1 MSPAE
6 NLKAKSR
13 SESWFESIAS
23 FDCLVSIAAVS
34 GTILSPAVGTAAA
47 VVFFLAV
54 IAVPLLRLELSIASL
69 RGNGLLLLIPGY
81 CLLSA
86 LWSAYPGYT
95 VYYGIQFFFTVIMA
109 IYIASFRSPSRAVL
123 GVALALNLYI
133 FASLLVGSHVAL
145 GAAGD
150 QAFGGLASSKNYEGD
165 TAALALLGVCYLI
178 VFSLV
183 NRRPSGLLPA
193 GIFLA
198 SDLYS
203 LVAAK
208 SAGAIVIG
216 GLAALSLPFLY
227 VFARLPRLVKSVAI
241 LNLVLLATFVAIF
254 SSEISAMALKSFN
267 KDPTLTGRTY
277 IWFKAAYIEAVRPW
291 FGTGFYGFWVQGNP
305 DAEAIWSYAKIQS
318 RAGFNFHNTQT
329 EILVTLGY
337 VGLAIIVASV
347 ACLAIRTVLGF
358 VRNPSVE
365 NTFWISVLLYE
376 AGRLPLES
384 IGMSPI
390 SYTTLMIF
398 GGLAMHSRVWQ
409 LEPSVG
415 RLRSPPGELSQ
426 SPRLTT
432 PELHV

>member
-1 MSPAE
+1 MSPTE
-6 NLKAKSR
+6 NLMAESR
-13 SESWFESIAS
+13 SDGWLDSIAS
-23 FDCLVSIAAVS
+23 FDCLVSLAAVS
-34 GTILSPAVGTAAA
+34 GTILSPAIGTAAA

-54 IAVPLLRLELSIASL
+54 IAVVLLRLEFSIASL
-69 RGNGLLLLIPGY
+69 KANGLVLVIPVY
-81 CLLSA
+81 CLVSTF
-86 LWSAYPGYT
+86 WSVYPGYT
-95 VYYGIQFFFTVIMA
+95 VYYGIQFLLTVVMA

-123 GVALALNLYI
+123 GVVLALNLYI

-165 TAALALLGVCYLI
+165 TAALALLGVCYLG

-183 NRRPSGLLPA
+183 TRRYAGLLAA

-216 GLAALSLPFLY
+216 GAAALSLPVLY
-227 VFARLPRLVKSVAI
+227 LFARLPRLVKSVAI
-241 LNLVLLATFVAIF
+241 LNLVLLATLVATF
-254 SSEISAMALKSFN
+254 SAEISDFALRHFN

-337 VGLAIIVASV
+337 VGLAIIVGNV
-347 ACLAIRTVLGF
+347 AFLAIRSILGF
-358 VRNPSVE
+358 FRHPSVE
-365 NTFWISVLLYE
+365 NTFWMSALLYE

-384 IGMSPI
+384 IGLSPI

-398 GGLAMHSRVWQ
+398 GGLAVH
-409 LEPSVG
+409 G
-415 RLRSPPGELSQ
+415 RARQTTPIRQQTRSPSGPA
-426 SPRLTT
+426 RLTV